1 MSEIDAQAPF
11 LRTLAP
17 LLRGLETQLRG
28 WLDTRKRYPV
38 GTIQRAE
45 IEGLTVDLQRKA
57 EALDVERPVLVVML
71 MGGTGVGKSTL
82 MNALA
87 GAPVA
92 QASFTRPTTRDPV
105 VYLHNTLKQDR
116 LDPVLRLCRFAQH
129 DRDPLMHKIIVD
141 TPDVDSN
148 DLANREKLLQLLP
161 VADVVLFVGSQEKYH
176 DQLVWDLF
184 KQQRQRRAFAFVLNK
199 WDRCIEAEAGL
210 RPDEDLLNDL
220 KAEGFENPKL
230 FRTTAQRWVDA
241 RNEGKTTP
249 DNLPPGEQFADL
261 VQWLE
266 AGLTRLEIE
275 AVKAR
280 GVGQLIQ
287 QTSMALEGVKPPDLS
302 AQAARVRTAW
312 GDILATEA
320 DTQADVLIGTL
331 EPYQQEVEHH
341 FSVRGQQNF
350 WGLTAGWLRLTTK
363 LKYLSSTV
371 RDKLPL
377 LPKGS
382 AKVDTPDNWNLA
394 EFVQNCS
401 RSAGDRVLTQRL
413 GALGNKLLVEADQKG
428 FPLGLLTDA
437 TNEAN
442 TKGEWNA
449 RFARGLTESL
459 TEVEAEVTKPTG
471 WRKWVRGGITF
482 LANAL
487 PPVVLL
493 GSIGV
498 VLYQVF
504 VELHVPSWAMLLLP
518 LYATLVVLILMQMMV
533 ALALPVRW
541 GSIRGQFQ
549 DRLKRKLTNELGETF
564 LVLPDETAT
573 AVRAEKKQAEALLT
587 ETKQIADWLQTK
599 EQASQVSGLYGRE
612 NP

>member
-57 EALDVERPVLVVML
+57 EALDVERPLLVVML

-129 DRDPLMHKIIVD
+129 DREPLMHKIIVD

-184 KQQRQRRAFAFVLNK
+184 KEQRQRRAFAFVLNK
-199 WDRCIEAEAGL
+199 WDRCVEAEAGL

-230 FRTTAQRWVDA
+230 FRTTAQLWVDA
-241 RNEGKTTP
+241 RNEGKATP
-249 DNLPPGEQFADL
+249 ENLPPGEQFAEL

-287 QTSMALEGVKPPDLS
+287 QTQTALEGVKPPDLS

-312 GDILATEA
+312 GDILAAEA

-341 FSVRGQQNF
+341 FSVRGQQNY

-363 LKYLSSTV
+363 LKYLSSTM
-371 RDKLPL
+371 RDKLPMI
-377 LPKGS
+377 PKGS
-382 AKVDTPDNWNLA
+382 SKSERPDDWNLT

-428 FPLGLLTDA
+428 FPLGLLTES

-442 TKGEWNA
+442 MTGEWNS
-449 RFARGLTESL
+449 RFARSLSESL

-471 WRKWVRGGITF
+471 WRKWVRGGLTL

-487 PPVVLL
+487 PPIVML

-504 VELHVPSWAMLLLP
+504 VELTAPTMVMLLLP

-533 ALALPVRW
+533 AVALPVRW

-549 DRLKRKLTNELGETF
+549 ERLKKKLTNELGETF
-564 LVLPDETAT
+564 LGLPDETAT

-587 ETKQIADWLQTK
+587 EAKQIADWLQTK
-599 EQASQVSGLYGRE
+599 EQASHVSGLYGRE
-612 NP
+612 A

>member
-1 MSEIDAQAPF
+1 MSDIDAQAPF

-17 LLRGLETQLRG
+17 LLRCLETQLRG

-57 EALDVERPVLVVML
+57 EALDVERPLLVVML

-176 DQLVWDLF
+176 DQLVWELF

-199 WDRCIEAEAGL
+199 WDRCVEAEAGI

-241 RNEGKTTP
+241 RNEGKATP
-249 DNLPPGEQFADL
+249 DNLPPGEQFAEL

-287 QTSMALEGVKPPDLS
+287 QTQTALEGVKPPDLS

-312 GDILATEA
+312 GDILASEA

-341 FSVRGQQNF
+341 FSVRGQQNY

-363 LKYLSSTV
+363 LKYLSSTM
-371 RDKLPL
+371 RDKLPM

-382 AKVDTPDNWNLA
+382 GKVERPDDWNLT

-428 FPLGLLTDA
+428 FPLGLLTES

-442 TKGEWNA
+442 MTGEWNS
-449 RFARGLTESL
+449 RFARSLSESL

-471 WRKWVRGGITF
+471 WRKWVRGGLTL

-487 PPVVLL
+487 PPIVML
-493 GSIGV
+493 GSVGV

-504 VELHVPSWAMLLLP
+504 VELTAPTLVMLLLP
-518 LYATLVVLILMQMMV
+518 VYATLVVLVLMQMLV
-533 ALALPVRW
+533 AVALPVRW

-549 DRLKRKLTNELGETF
+549 ERLKKKLTNELGETF
-564 LVLPDETAT
+564 LVLPDETAI
-573 AVRAEKKQAEALLT
+573 AVRAEKKHAEALLT

-599 EQASQVSGLYGRE
+599 EDASHVSGLYGRE
-612 NP
+612 A

>member
-1 MSEIDAQAPF
+1 MSDIDAQAPF

-17 LLRGLETQLRG
+17 LLRGLETQLRT

-45 IEGLTVDLQRKA
+45 LEGLTTDLRRKA

-71 MGGTGVGKSTL
+71 MGGTGVGKSSL

-105 VYLHNTLKQDR
+105 VYLHNTLKPDR

-129 DRDPLMHKIIVD
+129 DRDALMHKVIVD

-148 DLANREKLLQLLP
+148 DLANREKLLELLP

-199 WDRCIEAEAGL
+199 WDRCVEAEAGL
-210 RPDEDLLNDL
+210 RPDEDLLKDL
-220 KAEGFENPKL
+220 TAEGFENPKL
-230 FRTTAQRWVDA
+230 FRTTAQRWIDA
-241 RNEGKTTP
+241 KAEGKAVP
-249 DNLPPGEQFADL
+249 SNLPPGEQFSEL
-261 VQWLE
+261 VDWLE

-287 QTSMALEGVKPPDLS
+287 QTSTALEGVKPPDLS
-302 AQAARVRTAW
+302 TQAARVRTAW
-312 GDILATEA
+312 GDILSTEA
-320 DTQADVLIGTL
+320 ETQADVLIGTL

-341 FSVRGQQNF
+341 FSVRGQQNY

-363 LKYLSSTV
+363 LKYFGSSM
-371 RDKLPL
+371 RDKLPM
-377 LPKGS
+377 LPKGA
-382 AKVDTPDNWNLA
+382 AKVDTPDDWNLT

-428 FPLGLLTDA
+428 FPVNLLTEP

-442 TKGEWNA
+442 RNGEWNA
-449 RFARGLTESL
+449 RFARSLSESL
-459 TEVEAEVTKPTG
+459 TEVEAEVTKPVG
-471 WRKWVRGGITF
+471 WRKWVRGGLTF

-487 PPVVLL
+487 PPVVML
-493 GSIGV
+493 GSIGI

-504 VELHVPSWAMLLLP
+504 VELQTPSWPMLLLP

-533 ALALPVRW
+533 ALVLPVRW
-541 GSIRGQFQ
+541 ASIRGQFQ
-549 DRLKRKLTNELGETF
+549 ERLKQKLTTELGETF

-599 EQASQVSGLYGRE
+599 EQASRVSGLYGRE
-612 NP
+612 